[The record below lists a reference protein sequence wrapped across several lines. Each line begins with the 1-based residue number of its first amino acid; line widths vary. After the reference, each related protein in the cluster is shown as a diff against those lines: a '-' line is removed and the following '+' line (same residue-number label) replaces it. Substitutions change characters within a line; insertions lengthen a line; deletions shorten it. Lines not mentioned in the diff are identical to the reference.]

1 MKKLLAIG
9 EALIDMIPSNTG
21 RIMNVNNFTPKV
33 GGAPLNVCGAYT
45 KLGGSSNIITM
56 LGNDPFGDKIVTELN
71 EYGINVDYIKR
82 TDKANTSLAFVALD
96 ENGNREF
103 SFYRN
108 LGADMLMSE
117 NDIDNSWF
125 LDAYAL
131 HFCSVSLGNFP
142 MRKAHDKAIRYAKE
156 NGSIISF
163 DPNVRLPLFS
173 DHEYL
178 KNVIHEYIQYADILK
193 ISDEEV
199 EFIFGNNDIE
209 ESLEYLFNKGVK
221 LVVYT
226 SGKNGAKAYT
236 TNSVAQ
242 SDGIE
247 VKAIDTT
254 GAGDGFIGCL
264 LYQLAKDNVS
274 LKQLNSLTKDKL
286 KKYLDIS
293 NKFCSISVTKEGA
306 IASYPKTEEIL
317 W

>member
-125 LDAYAL
+125 SDAYAL

-274 LKQLNSLTKDKL
+274 LKQLNSLAKDKL
-286 KKYLDIS
+286 KKYLDTS
-293 NKFCSISVTKEGA
+293 NKFCSISVTKEGS
-306 IASYPKTEEIL
+306 IASYPKLEEIL
-317 W
+317 

>member
-21 RIMNVNNFTPKV
+21 RIMDVNNFTPKV

-56 LGNDPFGDKIVTELN
+56 LGKDPFGDKIVNELIGF
-71 EYGINVDYIKR
+71 GINTDYVKR
-82 TDKANTSLAFVALD
+82 TNAANTSLAFVALD
-96 ENGNREF
+96 ENANREF

-108 LGADMLMSE
+108 MGADMLMSE
-117 NDIDNSWF
+117 DDVDKNWF
-125 LDAYAL
+125 MDAYAL

-142 MRKAHDKAIRYAKE
+142 MRRAHNKAIKYSKE
-156 NGSIISF
+156 NGLIVSF
-163 DPNVRLPLFS
+163 DPNVRLPLFD

-199 EFIFGNNDIE
+199 EFIFGNKDIE
-209 ESLEYLFNKGVK
+209 ENLDYIFDQGVK
-221 LVVYT
+221 LLVFT
-226 SGKNGAKAYT
+226 SGKDGAVAYT
-236 TNSVAQ
+236 KNVVANSK
-242 SDGIE
+242 GIK
-247 VKAIDTT
+247 VNAVDTT

-264 LYQLAKDNVS
+264 LYQMAKENVDLEQINILTEEQ
-274 LKQLNSLTKDKL
+274 LKT
-286 KKYLDIS
+286 YLDLS

-306 IASYPKTEEIL
+306 IASYPTMEEL
-317 W
+317 R